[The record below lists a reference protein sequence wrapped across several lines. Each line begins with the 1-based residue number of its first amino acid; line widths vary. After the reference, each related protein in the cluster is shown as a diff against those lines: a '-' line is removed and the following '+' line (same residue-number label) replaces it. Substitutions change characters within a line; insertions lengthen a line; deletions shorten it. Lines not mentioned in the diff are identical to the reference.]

1 MTAMSLLVSLGAA
14 GLTLPALSARG
25 PARLPQRVVAG
36 SFVREQRSY
45 TWHQSHLAVAPLLAW
60 LVAGPILA
68 LVLGVLMVALHSQVR
83 GWNQRAV
90 ARRIEGELPAVLHD
104 VARRLRAG
112 DPSGLAF
119 AEALGATRGTVRG
132 SYAAAMLM
140 RGEPLAEAIARWH
153 FEVSR
158 VVRSKVLD
166 DLVHVV
172 AVAQRVG
179 GLRASAVEA
188 VADLA
193 SERRALAQET
203 AAQASQAKASA
214 TVMTIAPLVFSAQ
227 MVLRDPVASRLLL
240 HTPVG
245 WVLITTGL
253 SFDVAAWLW
262 IRRATAVV
270 RVHALTSATARSRG
284 HATLR
289 ACRSVLVRLFA
300 APTLP
305 ERRLRALAGRA
316 PAEGV
321 ASALPLLERLGT
333 ILERCAAVIRTRL
346 EAVGLLRRGWWR
358 TTGWSTE
365 RRRRLGLATVVL
377 PPLVLLRPSLG
388 VVAIIVVVVGPKLHA
403 RITQQRRL
411 RERTAAVAHTIELI
425 RSALECGTTPSV
437 ALLVV
442 ADVDASALRPALQVA
457 ASDLRQGA
465 PFDDVVRRLLASAPE
480 LRAMA
485 DVLLASSRLGLPV
498 VETLQGLA
506 LEARASRR
514 REAEARARRLPVLLL
529 FPVVCLTLPAF
540 VLLTV
545 APLLLSGLGAL
556 HL

>member
-1 MTAMSLLVSLGAA
+1 MTVLSLVVSLGAA
-14 GLTLPALSARG
+14 VLTLPVVVAQG
-25 PARLPQRVVAG
+25 PARLPRHVVAG
-36 SFVREQRSY
+36 SLAPEQRGY
-45 TWHQSHLAVAPLLAW
+45 VWRPWHLAVVP
-60 LVAGPILA
+60 LVAWIAAGPVPA
-68 LVLGVLMVALHSQVR
+68 LVLGIFVAGLQSQVR
-83 GWNQRAV
+83 RWNQRAV
-90 ARRIEGELPAVLHD
+90 ARRVEAELPAVLHD

-112 DPSGLAF
+112 DQSGLAF
-119 AEALGATRGTVRG
+119 AEELDATKGAVRG

-140 RGEPLAEAIARWH
+140 RGEPLAEAIALWH
-153 FEVSR
+153 DEVARALPSN
-158 VVRSKVLD
+158 VLD

-172 AVAQRVG
+172 AVSERVG

-188 VADLA
+188 VAELA

-245 WVLITTGL
+245 WVLISTGL

-262 IRRATAVV
+262 IRRAAGGR
-270 RVHALTSATARSRG
+270 RVPARVPATPGGRRNSSLA
-284 HATLR
+284 
-289 ACRSVLVRLFA
+289 ACRSVLVRLVLA
-300 APTLP
+300 HTLP
-305 ERRLRALAGRA
+305 ERRLLALVGDE
-316 PAEGV
+316 PKGEV
-321 ASALPLLERLGT
+321 VSSVPVLERVGT
-333 ILERCAAVIRTRL
+333 VLERSAAVVRTHL
-346 EAVGLLRRGWWR
+346 EAVTLLPQGRGP
-358 TTGWSTE
+358 TTAWSKD
-365 RRRRLGLATVVL
+365 RRRRMGLAIVVL
-377 PPLVLLRPSLG
+377 PPLVLLRPVLG
-388 VVAIIVVVVGPKLHA
+388 VLAVVVVAVGPKLHA
-403 RITQQRRL
+403 SVTHQRGA
-411 RERTAAVAHTIELI
+411 RERTIAVAHTIELI

-457 ASDLRQGA
+457 AADLRQGS
-465 PFDDVVRRLLASAPE
+465 PFDDVVRRLIVSAPE

-485 DVLLASSRLGLPV
+485 EVLLASSRLGLPV
-498 VETLQGLA
+498 VETLRGLA

-514 REAEARARRLPVLLL
+514 RDAEARARRLPVLLL

-556 HL
+556 HF

>member
-1 MTAMSLLVSLGAA
+1 MTVLSLVVSLGAA
-14 GLTLPALSARG
+14 VLTLPAVVAQG
-25 PARLPQRVVAG
+25 PARLPRHVVAG
-36 SFVREQRSY
+36 SLAPERRGY
-45 TWHQSHLAVAPLLAW
+45 LWRPWHLAVVP
-60 LVAGPILA
+60 LVAWIAAGPVPA
-68 LVLGVLMVALHSQVR
+68 LVLGIFVAGLQSQVR
-83 GWNQRAV
+83 RWNHRAV
-90 ARRIEGELPAVLHD
+90 ARRVDAELPAVLHD
-104 VARRLRAG
+104 AARRLRAG

-119 AEALGATRGTVRG
+119 AEALDATKGAVRG

-140 RGEPLAEAIARWH
+140 RGEPLAEAIARWRD
-153 FEVSR
+153 EVARALPSN
-158 VVRSKVLD
+158 VLD

-172 AVAQRVG
+172 AVSERVG

-188 VADLA
+188 VAELA

-245 WVLITTGL
+245 WVLISTGL

-262 IRRATAVV
+262 IRRAAGGG
-270 RVHALTSATARSRG
+270 RVPARVPATPGGRRDSLLA
-284 HATLR
+284 
-289 ACRSVLVRLFA
+289 ACWSVLSRPVLA
-300 APTLP
+300 HTLA
-305 ERRLRALAGRA
+305 ERRLLALVSDEPKGEVLSSV
-316 PAEGV
+316 PV
-321 ASALPLLERLGT
+321 LERVGT
-333 ILERCAAVIRTRL
+333 VLERSAAVIRTHL
-346 EAVGLLRRGWWR
+346 EAVALLPQGRGP
-358 TTGWSTE
+358 TTAWSKD
-365 RRRRLGLATVVL
+365 RRRRMGLATVVL
-377 PPLVLLRPSLG
+377 PPLVLLRPVLG
-388 VVAIIVVVVGPKLHA
+388 LLAVVVVAVGPKLHA
-403 RITQQRRL
+403 RFTHQRRA
-411 RERTAAVAHTIELI
+411 RERTTAVAHTIELI

-457 ASDLRQGA
+457 AADLRQGS
-465 PFDDVVRRLLASAPE
+465 PFDLVVRRLIGSAPE

-485 DVLLASSRLGLPV
+485 EVLLASSRLGLPV
-498 VETLQGLA
+498 VETLRGLA

-514 REAEARARRLPVLLL
+514 RDAEARARRLPVLLL

-556 HL
+556 HF